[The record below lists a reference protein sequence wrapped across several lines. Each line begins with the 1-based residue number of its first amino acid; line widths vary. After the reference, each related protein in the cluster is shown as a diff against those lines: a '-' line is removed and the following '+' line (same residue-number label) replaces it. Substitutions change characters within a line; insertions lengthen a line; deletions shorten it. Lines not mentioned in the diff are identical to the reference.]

1 MTRGSGSRESR
12 PSRRP
17 TPSSAGLPAG
27 AQRSLR
33 RRSGRRG
40 LGLHADPGRRS
51 RRDPVRRGGTPGR
64 RRQLRLLPD
73 AETADPRKPDAAPF
87 RQRRGS
93 RCTSIPTARMPSSMG
108 LGASDATTATERSR
122 TATMK
127 NAPLKSARRRG
138 LWKCG
143 QGIRLAHSP
152 TAEQNQKKRT
162 DHALPKP
169 DKFIRYRQ
177 ILPPEVFPFGCR
189 NPKSS
194 SSRSRRWL
202 GAEPGVQ
209 RAGRRFDPDLKAQP
223 SSRGRGSGG
232 S

>member
-1 MTRGSGSRESR
+1 M
-12 PSRRP
+12 
-17 TPSSAGLPAG
+17 
-27 AQRSLR
+27 
-33 RRSGRRG
+33 
-40 LGLHADPGRRS
+40 
-51 RRDPVRRGGTPGR
+51 RRGGTPGR

-177 ILPPEVFPFGCR
+177 RQEHELLPSDRVEA
-189 NPKSS
+189 K
-194 SSRSRRWL
+194 RR
-202 GAEPGVQ
+202 
-209 RAGRRFDPDLKAQP
+209 AQP
-223 SSRGRGSGG
+223 VGFERLSPSSNPRPTLSFTDE
-232 S
+232 SSITQYASSFMFHVNAMPPHLCQESPCVSPFMPVVLSL